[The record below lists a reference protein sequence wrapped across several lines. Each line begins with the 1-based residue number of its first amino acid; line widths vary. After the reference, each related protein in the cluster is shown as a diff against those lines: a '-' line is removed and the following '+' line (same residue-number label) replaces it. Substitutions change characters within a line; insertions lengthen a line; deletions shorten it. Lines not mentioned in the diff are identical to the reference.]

1 MTLLYHREELKIP
14 EPEGSD
20 AKEVF
25 AFFGLCSYSAQVLEQ
40 GLVNLA
46 VGLRAQGL
54 TQLAEEGFDSLF
66 EKMGKKTLGQLM
78 ADVRPYVKVS
88 AELEQAIVKVLNDR
102 NYIAHT
108 FFVNHDIN
116 FMSDQGRVKMIDE
129 LRLIMQRIKNV
140 DRELELITHALWQ
153 RLGLTKEIFQKEL
166 KRMKAE
172 AKQLDKSS

>member
-1 MTLLYHREELKIP
+1 MALLYHREELKIP

-46 VGLRAQGL
+46 VGLRALGL
-54 TQLAEEGFDSLF
+54 SQLTEEDFDSLF
-66 EKMGKKTLGQLM
+66 EKMGRKTLGQLI

-108 FFVNHDIN
+108 FFVNHDIY

-129 LRLIMQRIKNV
+129 LRLIMQHIRNV
-140 DRELELITHALWQ
+140 DRKLELMTHALWQ
-153 RLGLTKEIFQKEL
+153 RLGLTKEIFQNEL

-172 AKQLDKSS
+172 PKQLDKSS